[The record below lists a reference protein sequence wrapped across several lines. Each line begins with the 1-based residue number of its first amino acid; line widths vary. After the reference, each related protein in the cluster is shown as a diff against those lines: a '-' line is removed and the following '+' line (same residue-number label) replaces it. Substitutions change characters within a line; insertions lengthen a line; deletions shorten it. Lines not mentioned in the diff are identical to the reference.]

1 MYYNSHRTKVIYE
14 NNEKKTK
21 TKLINQY
28 NNNNNNNK
36 SIRKDLKENF
46 IPYQRVIPV

>member
-1 MYYNSHRTKVIYE
+1 MKIM
-14 NNEKKTK
+14 KKSK

-28 NNNNNNNK
+28 NNNNNNNNNNNK
-36 SIRKDLKENF
+36 SIGKDLKENF

>member
-1 MYYNSHRTKVIYE
+1 MKIM
-14 NNEKKTK
+14 KKSK

-28 NNNNNNNK
+28 NNNNNNNNNK